1 MTAAEKA
8 KEEQILSLT
17 LAIERCNDITRW
29 RREKKLAAKETKI
42 DRRNHVDSIAD
53 SLEVSGSHPCSS
65 ILMSDFAIDTE
76 LETLKK
82 KKPRTTELRRRSLK
96 SEHCLQITLQCDV
109 VEDYSSD
116 TLGYDDDEYSVMS
129 SQNTD
134 LISNSYQSDNNNN
147 SSSSSSSRYNRDF
160 DNNFVSSNSNQR
172 DSRNIVEND
181 QYNDEDRRK
190 QDRAAEMR
198 REASERE
205 EEWQNTPYK
214 IFMENMALEVT
225 EDDLSKS
232 LRNCGK
238 VSAILFS
245 RNNGSGLI
253 SSALAPPTDQEYIT
267 AADLYNK
274 FGIKSDTR
282 VRSDGKGGVRSVLL
296 PKNPLAVISSVRKR
310 PVKKLVAKV
319 IRLLLL
325 GCFVSHFLP
334 YCIIV
339 F

>member
-8 KEEQILSLT
+8 KEEQIQSLT
-17 LAIERCNDITRW
+17 LAIEKCNDITRW
-29 RREKKLAAKETKI
+29 RREKKAAAKETKT

-53 SLEVSGSHPCSS
+53 SLEVSGSHPSS
-65 ILMSDFAIDTE
+65 TLLMSDFSIDTE

-96 SEHCLQITLQCDV
+96 SEHCLQITLKCEV
-109 VEDYSSD
+109 VEDYSGDS
-116 TLGYDDDEYSVMS
+116 LGYDDDEYTGMT
-129 SQNTD
+129 SQYTD
-134 LISNSYQSDNNNN
+134 LRNSSYQSDNRSS
-147 SSSSSSSRYNRDF
+147 SSSSSSSRYNRDI
-160 DNNFVSSNSNQR
+160 DNNAVFSKSNHE
-172 DSRNIVEND
+172 DGEND
-181 QYNDEDRRK
+181 VDNDQSTDEDRVK
-190 QDRAAEMR
+190 QDRAAKMKK
-198 REASERE
+198 EALLLQ

-214 IFMENMALEVT
+214 IFMENMALDVT
-225 EDDLSKS
+225 EEDLSKS
-232 LRNCGK
+232 LRNCGN
-238 VSAILFS
+238 VSAILFA

-267 AADLYNK
+267 AAELFNK

-319 IRLLLL
+319 IILLFTSVLPILL
-325 GCFVSHFLP
+325 
-334 YCIIV
+334 YCIIIS
-339 F
+339 

>member
-147 SSSSSSSRYNRDF
+147 NSSSSSRYNRDF

-181 QYNDEDRRK
+181 QSNDEDRTK

-205 EEWQNTPYK
+205 DEWQNTPYK
-214 IFMENMALEVT
+214 IFMENNIALT
-225 EDDLSKS
+225 FPQFLNDLDKS
-232 LRNCGK
+232 
-238 VSAILFS
+238 
-245 RNNGSGLI
+245 
-253 SSALAPPTDQEYIT
+253 
-267 AADLYNK
+267 
-274 FGIKSDTR
+274 
-282 VRSDGKGGVRSVLL
+282 
-296 PKNPLAVISSVRKR
+296 SSVTSRAIFSINI
-310 PVKKLVAKV
+310 L
-319 IRLLLL
+319 
-325 GCFVSHFLP
+325 
-334 YCIIV
+334 
-339 F
+339 